1 MAKSVLVMDMP
12 ESCSKCKFLY
22 EFQGIKK
29 CQLMNVLNNGE
40 SRLSQHIFTEKRH
53 DWCPL
58 RELPEKANHPA
69 YCDNGRFDKGWNACL
84 DTILEKKVNE
94 NVMPGTRNEKRTE
107 GAQENEK
114 RK

>member
-40 SRLSQHIFTEKRH
+40 SRLSQHTFTEKRH

-58 RELPEKANHPA
+58 RELPEKIPESKSG
-69 YCDNGRFDKGWNACL
+69 YEKVTTSVKRIGWNECL
-84 DTILEKKVNE
+84 DAILENK
-94 NVMPGTRNEKRTE
+94 
-107 GAQENEK
+107 
-114 RK
+114 

>member
-40 SRLSQHIFTEKRH
+40 SRLSQHTFTEKRH

-58 RELPEKANHPA
+58 RELPEKEETTYPQACYENSYWTDEMKA
-69 YCDNGRFDKGWNACL
+69 GFNACL
-84 DTILEKKVNE
+84 NE
-94 NVMPGTRNEKRTE
+94 IMRQGMSDSVD
-107 GAQENEK
+107 
-114 RK
+114 